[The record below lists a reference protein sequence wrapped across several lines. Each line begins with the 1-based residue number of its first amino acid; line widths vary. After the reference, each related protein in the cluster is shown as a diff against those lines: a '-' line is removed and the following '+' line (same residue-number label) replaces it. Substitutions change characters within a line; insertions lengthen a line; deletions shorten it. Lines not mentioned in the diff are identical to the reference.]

1 MHFILYLFLVRIFYF
16 LLNRNRMI
24 FVQISRER
32 NSVLYCGAIIS
43 FSYLNLL
50 FFFSLTENFS
60 PLFQKGK
67 HVGLIVFTPFDVIL
81 LNVFAFR
88 HVSRAKILLCTDLW
102 GKNCLIF
109 Q

>member
-1 MHFILYLFLVRIFYF
+1 
-16 LLNRNRMI
+16 MI
-24 FVQISRER
+24 FVQISRQR

-43 FSYLNLL
+43 FSYLNL

-60 PLFQKGK
+60 SLFQKGK
-67 HVGLIVFTPFDVIL
+67 HVGLIVFTPFDVIP

-102 GKNCLIF
+102 GKNCLII

>member
-1 MHFILYLFLVRIFYF
+1 
-16 LLNRNRMI
+16 MI
-24 FVQISRER
+24 FVQISRQR
-32 NSVLYCGAIIS
+32 NSVLQLS
-43 FSYLNLL
+43 FSYLSLL

-60 PLFQKGK
+60 SLFQKGK
-67 HVGLIVFTPFDVIL
+67 HVGLTVFSPFDVIL